1 MVKTTKNGLF
11 RVKFEMRMFF
21 FCCKMVFLF
30 FDFWIC
36 HVLSF
41 QMSLLLSIFRDDKFL
56 TLFIDHPTWH
66 NILLKRKIKV
76 LLADVI
82 LARYS
87 LGMKG
92 SRNDSWMNVGV
103 TLKMDVPGLMYLLVP
118 WIFSFAIFFVAEIRN
133 SLGTRWAL
141 IWDNYL
147 RPESKNHGW

>member
-1 MVKTTKNGLF
+1 MARKQIVQGG
-11 RVKFEMRMFF
+11 
-21 FCCKMVFLF
+21 VFTLEVVPRLTCIGQSGYSEK
-30 FDFWIC
+30 DP
-36 HVLSF
+36 
-41 QMSLLLSIFRDDKFL
+41 LLHFL
-56 TLFIDHPTWH
+56 TITWH
-66 NILLKRKIKV
+66 NILLKTKIKV

-82 LARYS
+82 LARYF

-103 TLKMDVPGLMYLLVP
+103 TLKMNVPGLMYLLVP